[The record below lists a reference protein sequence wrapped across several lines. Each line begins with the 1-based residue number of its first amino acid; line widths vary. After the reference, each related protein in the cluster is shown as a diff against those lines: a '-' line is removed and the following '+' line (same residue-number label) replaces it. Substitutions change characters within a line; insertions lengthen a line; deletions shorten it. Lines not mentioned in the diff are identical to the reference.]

1 MNLSE
6 IFLEFANQRMN
17 VEVKY
22 NTYVGDPRKVVPLE
36 NMNQAVDL
44 VLKNNRKTKSQDE
57 VRKELTNLAAI
68 ATCVN
73 KESKKTSAMVT
84 LKRADNDSR
93 KEAFEKAGISEL
105 ADEYL
110 FELGNIEV
118 AEEERGKGLA
128 HHLTNRLLGQR
139 SGRGATIYCSTESE
153 EVANMLMGFRFER
166 LGKNEGKPFLLGL
179 M

>member
-6 IFLEFANQRMN
+6 IFLENANQRMN

-68 ATCVN
+68 ALAVN

-84 LKRADNDSR
+84 LKRADKDMR
-93 KEAFEKAGISEL
+93 HEDFEKAGIADL
-105 ADEYL
+105 ADEYV

-128 HHLTNRLLGQR
+128 HHLMNRLLGLR

-153 EVANMLMGFRFER
+153 QIANMLMGFRFER
-166 LGKNEGKPFLLGL
+166 LGEQEGKTFLLGL